1 MAMGFKRTQ
10 QQGFT
15 LIELMIVVAII
26 GIIAAIA
33 YPSYQQHVIKS
44 YRTTAAGCVIE
55 LAQAMERQFTS
66 SMNYPNVLPVRS
78 CTTESN
84 LDDRYVFALDGDNSS
99 GTTFRITATPKE
111 LRLGMPVAHLR
122 FDIQGNVRRVRRTV
136 GDRIFCKVG
145 V

>member
-1 MAMGFKRTQ
+1 MGFKRTQ

-99 GTTFRITATPKE
+99 GTTFRITATPQGAQAGDACGTLA
-111 LRLGMPVAHLR
+111 LRHTGQREAGQA
-122 FDIQGNVRRVRRTV
+122 D
-136 GDRIFCKVG
+136 CW
-145 V
+145 